1 MRILIFEGL
10 LGDVDLSVGC
20 EDDIGGEPSRVFIYV
35 VLDSFS
41 Y

>member
-20 EDDIGGEPSRVFIYV
+20 ENDIEGEASRVFIYV
-35 VLDSFS
+35 VSFS